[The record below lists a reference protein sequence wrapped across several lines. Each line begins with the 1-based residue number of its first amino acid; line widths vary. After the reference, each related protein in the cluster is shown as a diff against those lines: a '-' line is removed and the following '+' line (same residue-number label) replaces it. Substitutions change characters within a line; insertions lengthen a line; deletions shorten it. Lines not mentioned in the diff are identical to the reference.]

1 MSAISKNV
9 AQVIKSNDINKL
21 SKASYQFISIMSGFI
36 AHYDINGFKY
46 EYSNV
51 SKLLH
56 DIATSMDISDKERYI
71 RDPFFNNPEK
81 TIGRGK
87 NEQTYQD
94 YYRNKYE
101 VLAELEALTR

>member
-1 MSAISKNV
+1 MNKVSKNI

-21 SKASYQFISIMSGFI
+21 NKTGYDFVMNMSGFI

-46 EYSNV
+46 EYSSV
-51 SKLLH
+51 SKLIH
-56 DIATSMDISDKERYI
+56 DIATSMDVSDKERYI

-87 NEQTYQD
+87 NIQTYQE

-101 VLAELEALTR
+101 VLAELEELTR